1 MLPAATIRALM
12 NPAFT
17 AAEFT
22 PTQWASAEDKAKF
35 ANALMKFIANEFPRQ
50 SFTRSLY
57 QRLSNT
63 FGHIAHT
70 NVDGFY
76 GAFFERDFDKVVFL
90 EQTLS
95 WPHFGDPTFTFCDVE
110 RAVKRRLRAARVIDI
125 FRLLEAD
132 ATRRRELGTLAR
144 LQEKYGVRTPPPDLA
159 PTGSQIPT
167 RRADN
172 AHAIGHELGD
182 RLVSPSNPERTIL
195 HDKYSDRRGKLE
207 RRGLFRSASHRLDLL
222 PLRPPPLPG
231 PNSWPPAIFRHS
243 NPKFQPRDVRFEI
256 TDRHQTRRITAIV
269 FSAIAILI
277 AFCSVVLHFK

>member
-35 ANALMKFIANEFPRQ
+35 ANALMKFVANEFPRQ

-70 NVDGFY
+70 NIEGFY

-95 WPHFGDPTFTFCDVE
+95 WPHFGDPTFTFSDVE
-110 RAVKRRLRAARVIDI
+110 HAIKRRLRASKVLDI
-125 FRLLEAD
+125 FRMPEAD
-132 ATRRRELGTLAR
+132 ATRRRELATLAR
-144 LQEKYGVRTPPPDLA
+144 LQAKYGAPPA
-159 PTGSQIPT
+159 PNPKPIGSQ
-167 RRADN
+167 A
-172 AHAIGHELGD
+172 E
-182 RLVSPSNPERTIL
+182 
-195 HDKYSDRRGKLE
+195 
-207 RRGLFRSASHRLDLL
+207 
-222 PLRPPPLPG
+222 
-231 PNSWPPAIFRHS
+231 
-243 NPKFQPRDVRFEI
+243 
-256 TDRHQTRRITAIV
+256 
-269 FSAIAILI
+269 
-277 AFCSVVLHFK
+277 

>member
-22 PTQWASAEDKAKF
+22 PTQWVSAEDKAKF

-95 WPHFGDPTFTFCDVE
+95 WPHFGDPTFTFSDVE
-110 RAVKRRLRAARVIDI
+110 HAVKRRLRAAKVIDI
-125 FRLLEAD
+125 FRMLEAD
-132 ATRRRELGTLAR
+132 ATRRRELATLAR
-144 LQEKYGVRTPPPDLA
+144 LQEKYGARPPRPDPAPIGSQPSSPPAGRSVCGVIPAGQGQKARAIGRKGGRQTSLPLSGGSQTSWPPPD
-159 PTGSQIPT
+159 
-167 RRADN
+167 
-172 AHAIGHELGD
+172 
-182 RLVSPSNPERTIL
+182 
-195 HDKYSDRRGKLE
+195 
-207 RRGLFRSASHRLDLL
+207 
-222 PLRPPPLPG
+222 
-231 PNSWPPAIFRHS
+231 
-243 NPKFQPRDVRFEI
+243 
-256 TDRHQTRRITAIV
+256 
-269 FSAIAILI
+269 
-277 AFCSVVLHFK
+277 